1 MGKNILVMTGSPR
14 KGGNSD
20 ILADSFIKGAEDAG
34 HRITRF
40 DAGRKHIT
48 ACKAC
53 NRCYSGGSPCVEQDD
68 FHELAPMIEEAD
80 AMVIVTPL
88 YWYTYPTQV
97 KAAIDKL
104 YALLVGQRPVKVK
117 ETALIVCG
125 DSVGT
130 EVFAGIQKTHQEINK
145 LLHWEDKGVLIV
157 PEVEE
162 AGAVRKTDF
171 PRKAE
176 EMGRNYK

>member
-1 MGKNILVMTGSPR
+1 MGKNILVVTGSPR

-20 ILADSFIKGAEDAG
+20 ILAEAFIKGAEAAG
-34 HRITRF
+34 HTITKF
-40 DAGRKHIT
+40 EAGRKHIT

-53 NRCYSGGSPCVEQDD
+53 NRCYSEGSPCIEQDD
-68 FHELAPMIEEAD
+68 FNQLAPMIEGAD

-88 YWYTYPTQV
+88 YWYTYPTQI

-104 YALLVGQRPVKVK
+104 YALLVGQRTVKVR
-117 ETALIVCG
+117 ETVLIVCG

-130 EVFAGIQKTHQEINK
+130 EAFEGIQKTHQEINN
-145 LLHWEDKGVLIV
+145 LLHWENKGVLIV

-162 AGAVRKTDF
+162 AGAVLKTDF
-171 PRKAE
+171 PQQAE
-176 EMGRNYK
+176 EMGKNYK